1 MLAIFWVMVQVLF
14 GAATVWENGKLFG
27 GSIQAKKLWK
37 YHRYGSTILWSI
49 SDSKFSRASGYI
61 LYITFMLTVHLG
73 GSWSCWGSTYVEDV
87 ARLLAYDVSPAVSV
101 IAVCSRIRY
110 VLAAFYHAIIRE
122 LTLLVD
128 CSR

>member
-1 MLAIFWVMVQVLF
+1 MGERETVRGAHTGQEALEIPQVR
-14 GAATVWENGKLFG
+14 
-27 GSIQAKKLWK
+27 I
-37 YHRYGSTILWSI
+37 YHPPVYRRLKGLVPIA
-49 SDSKFSRASGYI
+49 RASGYI

-73 GSWSCWGSTYVEDV
+73 GSWSFWGTTYVADV
-87 ARLLAYDVSPAVSV
+87 ARWLAYDVSPAVSV